1 MNIRETL
8 YKTYVAAQKNNS
20 EKVAL
25 FTRDGEVVTHGR
37 LLDEIDRAA
46 EGLLAYKSSDD
57 FKVGI
62 ISSSSYE
69 EAVFLLAVNK
79 IGAVSKFIDF
89 TKNITEICKSVAESS
104 IDVLVMG
111 AEFLPIEQ
119 FINPAKLPVIVL
131 GETQS
136 IQPNYCTYQELI
148 NKADGSVYLPA
159 EYRENACAV
168 IINSSGT
175 TGTPKPIELSD
186 RAINAAVD
194 KMAKTDY
201 PLNNNNLLL
210 KTIPSHIGMGLI
222 TSLYTSLIIG
232 VPMIYLGGNSPKE
245 SIELTIGLLLEYQKF
260 LENHNLSQNSKLLI
274 FGAPMYYR
282 SIFQLINHLSDL
294 SFIGCMLAG
303 GSAMSKEELESMDAA
318 FAERGCTVPILNGY
332 GQNEMAGAVTLN
344 LNSNNRRGSAGLT
357 VSETKIKI
365 VDVVSGIE
373 LKHNEIGKI
382 LEQSDSLFLQ
392 YENMADATNAAFIC
406 SNDDTSWFDTNDLG
420 YVDDEG
426 FLFIT
431 GRTSRI
437 VIRFD
442 CKISLDIIENK
453 IRMSKYAK
461 EAGVVTI
468 KNENH
473 DCIVAFVVL
482 NKENT
487 IVNVTSEMIIDD
499 IQKSQNPLNELEK
512 VNQLIIVDALPYRSS
527 GKIDYRALEKQA
539 EEMNTIRNK

>member
-1 MNIRETL
+1 MKTRETL
-8 YKTYVAAQKNNS
+8 YNTYVAAQKDNAD
-20 EKVAL
+20 KVAL
-25 FTRDGEVVTHGR
+25 YTRDGVAITHGR
-37 LLDEIDRAA
+37 LLEEIDKVAA
-46 EGLLAYKSSDD
+46 GLLSYKTYDN
-57 FKVGI
+57 FKIGV

-89 TKNITEICKSVAESS
+89 TKNITEIGESVAESS
-104 IDVLVMG
+104 IDLLVIG
-111 AEFLPIEQ
+111 AEFIPMEQ
-119 FINPAKLPVIVL
+119 FINPAKLPVVIL
-131 GETQS
+131 GEAPS
-136 IQPNYCTYQELI
+136 MQPNYVEYQELLT
-148 NKADGSVYLPA
+148 KANGLMYPPA
-159 EYRENACAV
+159 EYREDACAV

-186 RAINAAVD
+186 RAINAAVE
-194 KMAKTDY
+194 KMVKTDY
-201 PLNNNNLLL
+201 PLYESNLLL

-222 TSLYTSLIIG
+222 TSLYTCLIVG

-245 SIELTIGLLLEYQKF
+245 SIELTIGLLLGYQEF
-260 LENHNLSQNSKLLI
+260 LDRHNLKNNSKLLI

-282 SIFQLINHLSDL
+282 SIFQLIDQLNDL

-303 GSAMSKEELESMDAA
+303 GSAMSKEELEAMDAA
-318 FAERGCTVPILNGY
+318 FAERGCNVPILNGY

-344 LNSNNRRGSAGLT
+344 LNCNNRRGSAGLT
-357 VSETKIKI
+357 VSETKFKI
-365 VDVVSGIE
+365 VDIVSGNE
-373 LKHNEIGKI
+373 LPRNEVGKI

-392 YENMADATNAAFIC
+392 YENMADATKAAFI
-406 SNDDTSWFDTNDLG
+406 SYDDNTVWFDTNDLG
-420 YVDDEG
+420 YIDDDG

-442 CKISLDIIENK
+442 CKVSLDIIENK
-453 IRMSKYAK
+453 IRMSKFVK
-461 EAGVVTI
+461 EAGVITI
-468 KNENH
+468 KDENH

-482 NKENT
+482 NKEN
-487 IVNVTSEMIIDD
+487 VTSEMIIDN

-512 VNQLIIVDALPYRSS
+512 VDRLIIVDALPHLSS

-539 EEMNTIRNK
+539 EEMR